1 MSLWSLRNRLSQL
14 QTEEKTLKKRKS
26 AVEDIIKKLGKKP
39 IDNLDDSISAAK
51 KTASYLSSGVSGS
64 NPMRIISDD
73 VSRRAQRGLGLD
85 VWLDKDYLNREIAR
99 LETEISSVQRD
110 IRRVKE
116 QIREAERAALANLL
130 P

>member
-39 IDNLDDSISAAK
+39 VDNLDDSISAAK
-51 KTASYLSSGVSGS
+51 NTASYLSSGVSGS
-64 NPMRIISDD
+64 NRLRTISDD
-73 VSRRAQRGLGLD
+73 VSRKAQSGLGLD
-85 VWLDKDYLNREIAR
+85 VWSDKDYLNREVAR

-110 IRRVKE
+110 IQRVKA